1 MIKFYEAPSVE
12 VMDVAVEQGFAA
24 SKGFTIESIE
34 GTNNGWEHAST
45 DPWLE

>member
-24 SKGFTIESIE
+24 TLENFTYDEE
-34 GTNNGWEHAST
+34 E
-45 DPWLE
+45 LYY